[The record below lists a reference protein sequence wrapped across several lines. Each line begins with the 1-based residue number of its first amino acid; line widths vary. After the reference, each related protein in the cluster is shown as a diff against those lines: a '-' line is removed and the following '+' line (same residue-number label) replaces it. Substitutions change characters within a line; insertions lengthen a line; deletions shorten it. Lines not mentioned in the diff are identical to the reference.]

1 MKRISQ
7 VKLLL
12 ATGVLAM
19 AALFSFSGILTA
31 DVSAQA
37 IGSANVPGLS
47 GTWIGFYDDGSRSP
61 YVWAISQTGSTLAIQ
76 NVGGKT
82 ARSKG
87 SITGNKVIAEDFAT
101 QNGTL
106 SGDGSRIKWT
116 DGVVW
121 IRSSLNGTWIGYYD
135 DGTKS
140 PYVWSVKQTGSILAI
155 ENVGGDTAKSKG
167 RVEGNRVVAED
178 FATQNGTLSADGSRI
193 KWTDGV
199 VWMKLPNLQG
209 TWVGY
214 YNDGTKSPYVWAI
227 RQTLATLAIENVGGA
242 AAKSVG
248 SVAGN
253 KVFAQDFA
261 TQKGTLSDDGSRIK
275 WTDGVVWVKQ

>member
-1 MKRISQ
+1 MKKGIPQ
-7 VKLLL
+7 VNSLLVI
-12 ATGVLAM
+12 GVLAI
-19 AALFSFSGILTA
+19 AALFSFSAISPA

-37 IGSANVPGLS
+37 NAPNLS

-87 SITGNKVIAEDFAT
+87 RVVGNKVFAEDFAT

-106 SGDGSRIKWT
+106 SADGASIKWT

-121 IRSSLNGTWIGYYD
+121 IRLTLNGTWIGYYN

-140 PYVWSVKQTGSILAI
+140 PYVWAISQTGSTLAI

-167 RVEGNRVVAED
+167 RVEGNKVFADD
-178 FATQNGTLSADGSRI
+178 FATQNGTLSADGTRI

-199 VWMKLPNLQG
+199 VWMRLPNLKG

-214 YNDGTKSPYVWAI
+214 YKDGSKSPYVWAI
-227 RQTLATLAIENVGGA
+227 SQTLSTLAIENVGGD
-242 AAKSVG
+242 AAKSRGRVE
-248 SVAGN
+248 GN

-261 TQKGTLSDDGSRIK
+261 TQNGTLSDDGSRIK
-275 WTDGVVWVKQ
+275 WTDGVVWLKQ

>member
-1 MKRISQ
+1 MKRIPQ
-7 VKLLL
+7 VNFLL
-12 ATGVLAM
+12 AIGVLAM

-37 IGSANVPGLS
+37 MASANVPGLG

-178 FATQNGTLSADGSRI
+178 FATKNGTLSADGSRI